1 MARAK
6 SIEVDDVE
14 VINAPSLRTVY
25 SQNRTIQQPRFQA
38 PRGLQLNTPQVMDG
52 VVMLKKLRDESVPL
66 VFFDPQYRTILD
78 RQQYG
83 NEGER
88 QRRRGE
94 LPQMDELCIR
104 RFLTEIERVLIPSGH
119 LMLWVDKF
127 ILCSGIR
134 SSLLDGCSLQL
145 VDMITWNKERM
156 GMGYRSRRFAEH
168 LVILQKNPT
177 RAKGV
182 WKVHDIPDVWSEKI
196 IDKNHTHA
204 KPIKLQERLIE
215 AVTNEGDVIVDPA
228 SGGYSVMR
236 SAARTGRHFL
246 GCDLNAFDGTY

>member
-6 SIEVDDVE
+6 PIEVEDVE
-14 VINAPSLRTVY
+14 IIDAPSLRTVY
-25 SQNRTIQQPRFQA
+25 SPKRTVVQPLFKV
-38 PRGLQLNTPQVMDG
+38 PRGLKLDTPQAMDG
-52 VVMLKKLRDESVPL
+52 LVMLKQLADDSVPL

-88 QRRRGE
+88 QRKRSE
-94 LPQMDELCIR
+94 LAQMDELCIR
-104 RFLTEIERVLIPSGH
+104 RFLTEIERALIPSGH

-134 SSLLDGCSLQL
+134 SSLLDGCGLQL

-168 LVILQKNPT
+168 LVLSLIHISEPT
-177 RAKGV
+177 R
-182 WKVHDIPDVWSEKI
+182 P
-196 IDKNHTHA
+196 
-204 KPIKLQERLIE
+204 
-215 AVTNEGDVIVDPA
+215 
-228 SGGYSVMR
+228 Y
-236 SAARTGRHFL
+236 
-246 GCDLNAFDGTY
+246 